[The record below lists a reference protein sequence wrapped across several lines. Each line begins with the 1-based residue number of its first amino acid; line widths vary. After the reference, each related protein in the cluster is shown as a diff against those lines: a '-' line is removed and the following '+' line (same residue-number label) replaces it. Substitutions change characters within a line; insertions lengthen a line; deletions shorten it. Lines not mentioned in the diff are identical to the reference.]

1 MQGHESAVAS
11 ADVRRFVHTAA
22 EPGLQCMA
30 WLPAHETFVDAR
42 LRIGQDQ
49 LELQTLGTGTPP
61 VKICLG
67 YLRSACVAS
76 NAQIPYPSGLSINW
90 VDFAVLL
97 EFFDLT
103 EAMELRTE
111 CVLLSGDVEA
121 ALLCRSLGQLQRFG
135 VPPLEKDLELPTW
148 VAARA
153 RAAVATLTSPDIL
166 MALKRWRAGS
176 ALVAPSSPSLPSRLR
191 TSSEVGA
198 SCTGLSLSAF
208 WKDATAGV
216 WEVLNSPALLGIKPD
231 PNLAAG
237 WDAPL
242 PLNGGDRL
250 DGEAELSARWKK
262 VLGDRSPAEL
272 TRSELRALFIL
283 GHRIPWQYRLALWPT
298 WLHVA
303 EEGSEPLDDGMLC
316 TDETCQKQIE
326 KDVPRTRPTDLN
338 QNQREALGRV
348 LRAFALLRPQV
359 GYCQGLNFV
368 AAVELLVGFTE
379 KQALGG
385 LRALTDA
392 FCSGYYV
399 ESMSGLLRD
408 IAVLDALLLHLL
420 PKIHARFAEVD
431 LPLIWIATEP
441 LLTLFSRELKPIES
455 ICRLWDFFLIEG
467 VCAPFAVF
475 LAYAELAFERNL
487 LTGAAEDSLG
497 AFRLL
502 LGDSSAIAGNILQR
516 AAFFLAP
523 RPFGSGLSETLL
535 QSLRKEAA
543 GASQLADADAG

>member
-1 MQGHESAVAS
+1 MQSPDSAIAS
-11 ADVRRFVHTAA
+11 TEVLRFVRSAA

-76 NAQIPYPSGLSINW
+76 KAQIPYPSGLSVNW
-90 VDFAVLL
+90 VDFAVFL

-121 ALLCRSLGQLQRFG
+121 SLLCRSLGQLQRFG
-135 VPPLEKDLELPTW
+135 VPPLEKEPELPAW
-148 VAARA
+148 VAAQA
-153 RAAVATLTSPDIL
+153 RAAVATLTSPDVLI
-166 MALKRWRAGS
+166 ALKRWRAGS
-176 ALVAPSSPSLPSRLR
+176 ALQPSRLPVHRLR
-191 TSSEVGA
+191 TSSEVNAG
-198 SCTGLSLSAF
+198 CTGLSLSTL

-216 WEVLNSPALLGIKPD
+216 LEILNSPALLGTKPD
-231 PNLAAG
+231 PSLAAG

-242 PLNGGDRL
+242 PLHGGDRL

-262 VLGDRSPAEL
+262 VMGDRDPAEL
-272 TRSELRALFIL
+272 TRSELRALFVL
-283 GHRIPWQYRLALWPT
+283 GHRIPWQYRLALWPA

-303 EEGSEPLDDGMLC
+303 EEGSDPLDDGMLC
-316 TDETCQKQIE
+316 TEETCKRQIE
-326 KDVPRTRPTDLN
+326 KDVPRTRPADLN
-338 QNQREALGRV
+338 ESQRAALGRV
-348 LRAFALLRPQV
+348 LRAFAVLRPQV

-368 AAVELLVGFTE
+368 AAVALLVGFTE

-385 LRALTDA
+385 LRALTDV
-392 FCSGYYV
+392 FCSGYYE

-441 LLTLFSRELKPIES
+441 LLTLFSRELKPIE
-455 ICRLWDFFLIEG
+455 
-467 VCAPFAVF
+467 
-475 LAYAELAFERNL
+475 
-487 LTGAAEDSLG
+487 
-497 AFRLL
+497 
-502 LGDSSAIAGNILQR
+502 
-516 AAFFLAP
+516 P
-523 RPFGSGLSETLL
+523 RPKVE
-535 QSLRKEAA
+535 
-543 GASQLADADAG
+543 ASQRDPT

>member
-1 MQGHESAVAS
+1 MQGQESAVAS

-67 YLRSACVAS
+67 YLRSASVAS

-111 CVLLSGDVEA
+111 CVLLNGDVEA

-316 TDETCQKQIE
+316 ADETCQKQIE
-326 KDVPRTRPTDLN
+326 KDVPRPDP
-338 QNQREALGRV
+338 QNRVLANAAACGRV
-348 LRAFALLRPQV
+348 LSGETAVLWSRIVLR
-359 GYCQGLNFV
+359 
-368 AAVELLVGFTE
+368 VEL
-379 KQALGG
+379 AI
-385 LRALTDA
+385 RALQWNSCKPFPRA
-392 FCSGYYV
+392 SA
-399 ESMSGLLRD
+399 SQRSRASLGLLS
-408 IAVLDALLLHLL
+408 
-420 PKIHARFAEVD
+420 
-431 LPLIWIATEP
+431 
-441 LLTLFSRELKPIES
+441 LT
-455 ICRLWDFFLIEG
+455 
-467 VCAPFAVF
+467 
-475 LAYAELAFERNL
+475 
-487 LTGAAEDSLG
+487 
-497 AFRLL
+497 
-502 LGDSSAIAGNILQR
+502 
-516 AAFFLAP
+516 
-523 RPFGSGLSETLL
+523 
-535 QSLRKEAA
+535 
-543 GASQLADADAG
+543 